1 MVELVGAVQGELMT
15 RMMPRLLLIV
25 AMLTPGVLQALGLG
39 EIRLNSALN
48 QPFDADIELLA
59 PTSEELQS
67 LKAGLAPN
75 DAFERY
81 GVDRPA
87 FLSELRFR
95 VTRAS
100 GGRNVIKITSAESIT
115 EPFVT
120 LIVEASWARGRL
132 LREYTVLLD
141 PPVFLPGE
149 PAAAPVTTPVAGGGG
164 QTQAIERPRTAPPA
178 PPAPAAAYTGGSYR
192 VQRNDTLWRIA
203 SGLRPGSARVVNQ
216 TMIAVFRANP
226 EAFDGNIN
234 RLRAG
239 SVLRI
244 PGAAELEGISQADA
258 TAEVSRQY
266 REWSGAVSTSAEG
279 GRLRLVSPGEAP
291 SDTATSA
298 TPASQTST
306 AETEALR
313 SRVQGLES
321 ELEETRRLLDLR
333 NAELAEMQ
341 RRLAEPEAEVPAEA
355 PVTALPPEEP
365 ASTAEPVGVAPAE
378 EEAVVEPPV
387 AEPVTPQPEA
397 VAPPVQ
403 TPTVPVVRPRPAP
416 EPSFLDR
423 IGEYWWAL
431 VVAGLAVLAALLFYV
446 RRRREPDIEE
456 AIEALAPGEFGAAER
471 TATSPATRRRKDEDF
486 VVEEQPGGATT
497 TEVPALQPSGRATAG
512 RAAQAAVSAAAATA
526 VAKPAAHDRLV
537 EDTISSDTAVQ
548 LDQSDALAEAD
559 FHMAYGLY
567 DQAADLVRIAIDREP
582 QRRDL
587 KLKLLEI
594 FFVWGNKDN
603 FVDTA
608 RDLAATRA
616 EAAPGEWDKVLI
628 MGKQICP
635 EEPMFAEEVDVA
647 RAGDMVDLNLEGG
660 ESRIDI
666 DLFGEPGGEAGHG
679 LDVDLSEIT
688 DTSLDTA
695 ERGGTGIDFLLDEP
709 QRGADEEA
717 APELDASARTEEVT
731 QQIDYSAHTQEVPTL
746 ESQTLRERSLQTI
759 SEKIRFEDFEEGAA
773 SPEQTAELAIDDLGL
788 DVDSVETTGEREID
802 LSAEFEAVEE
812 SASDLE
818 DTSENRMLDRTV
830 EASAFDET
838 SESWSAPEAGES
850 ETASLRAGDVGFEDT
865 VERPRPDV
873 GSTSVMAPGDEELR
887 SLEDALASTPESA
900 EPGTGGL
907 DFDVGEPIPE
917 PEAGSSITQGISTGE
932 MELPELEPV
941 TMSEVGTK
949 LDLARAYVDMGDPD
963 GARSILE
970 EVLHEG
976 SVTQREEA
984 QRLLEAIR

>member
-1 MVELVGAVQGELMT
+1 MT
-15 RMMPRLLLIV
+15 RMLPRLLLIV

-48 QPFDADIELLA
+48 QPFDAEIELLA

-67 LKAGLAPN
+67 LKTGLASN

-81 GVDRPA
+81 GIDRPA

-95 VTRAS
+95 VARGS

-120 LIVEASWARGRL
+120 LIVEANWAQGRL

-141 PPVFLPGE
+141 PPSFLPGE
-149 PAAAPVTTPVAGGGG
+149 STAAPVATPVAGGGG
-164 QTQAIERPRTAPPA
+164 QTQAIERSRMTPSAQPQ
-178 PPAPAAAYTGGSYR
+178 PAAAYTGGTYR

-203 SGLRPGSARVVNQ
+203 SGLRPGSPRVVNQ
-216 TMIAVFRANP
+216 TMIAVFRANQ

-244 PGAAELEGISQADA
+244 PDAAELEGISQAEA

-266 REWSGAVSTSAEG
+266 REWSGAVSAPAEG
-279 GRLRLVSPGEAP
+279 GRLRLVAPSEAP
-291 SDTATSA
+291 SDTGASRTSA
-298 TPASQTST
+298 AAAQTST

-313 SRVQGLES
+313 QRVQGLET

-341 RRLAEPEAEVPAEA
+341 RRLAEPVAEVPAEA
-355 PVTALPPEEP
+355 PVTEAVPEEP
-365 ASTAEPVGVAPAE
+365 EALAEPVGVAPT
-378 EEAVVEPPV
+378 EEAAEPPV
-387 AEPVTPQPEA
+387 SEPVAPQPEE
-397 VAPPVQ
+397 VAPPVEA
-403 TPTVPVVRPRPAP
+403 PAVPVVRSRPAP

-423 IGEYWWAL
+423 VGQYWWAL
-431 VVAGLAVLAALLFYV
+431 VVAGLAVLAALLLYV
-446 RRRREPDIEE
+446 RRRHQPDIEE
-456 AIEALAPGEFGAAER
+456 AIEALAPEELGAAEG
-471 TATSPATRRRKDEDF
+471 TATAPATRRRKKDEDF
-486 VVEEQPGGATT
+486 VVEEQPATATT
-497 TEVPALQPSGRATAG
+497 TEVPALQPSGRAAAG
-512 RAAQAAVSAAAATA
+512 RASQAAGAIGAAAAA
-526 VAKPAAHDRLV
+526 AAAKPVARDRVV

-567 DQAADLVRIAIDREP
+567 DQAADLVRIAIEREP
-582 QRRDL
+582 ERREL

-594 FFVWGNKDN
+594 FFVWGNKDS
-603 FVDTA
+603 FVETA
-608 RDLAATRA
+608 RDLAATRS

-635 EEPMFAEEVDVA
+635 EEPLFAEEVDVG
-647 RAGDMVDLNLEGG
+647 RAGDLVDLNLEGG

-666 DLFGEPGGEAGHG
+666 DLFGEPGGEAGRG
-679 LDVDLSEIT
+679 LDVDLSEDV

-695 ERGGTGIDFLLDEP
+695 ARGDTGIDFLLDEP
-709 QRGADEEA
+709 LRGADEEA
-717 APELDASARTEEVT
+717 SPELDASAGTEEVT
-731 QQIDYSAHTQEVPTL
+731 REVDYGMHTQEVPTL
-746 ESQTLRERSLQTI
+746 ESQTLRERSSQTI
-759 SEKIRFEDFEEGAA
+759 SEKISFEDFAEEGAA
-773 SPEQTAELAIDDLGL
+773 TPEQTAELAIDDLGL

-802 LSAEFEAVEE
+802 LSAEFEAAEA
-812 SASDLE
+812 SSSDLE
-818 DTSENRMLDRTV
+818 DTSESRLLDHTE
-830 EASAFDET
+830 EAGAQEEP
-838 SESWSAPEAGES
+838 SEAWASAPEAGERD
-850 ETASLRAGDVGFEDT
+850 TASLRAGDVGFEDT
-865 VERPRPDV
+865 VERPRPDA
-873 GSTSVMAPGDEELR
+873 GSTSVMAPADEELR
-887 SLEDALASTPESA
+887 SLEEDLASTR
-900 EPGTGGL
+900 GTTEQDTRLL

-917 PEAGSSITQGISTGE
+917 PDGGSSITQGISTGE